1 MCIRDSDPTGD
12 HINPDEHWDVDL
24 IGTLLLNLKLIDD
37 GDGCCAENEVDPDAS
52 QQGGFEQ
59 RSEVSRPSSCSL
71 ALALALMPS
80 VCRDEHDSHQ
90 GGVLGCLKGW
100 SDVVIGLIASGL
112 FLMLPSIPGA
122 DLSLF
127 RQLNSELGALCQ
139 EPPVQALR
147 VCRLHARL
155 VNG

>member
-1 MCIRDSDPTGD
+1 MP
-12 HINPDEHWDVDL
+12 H
-24 IGTLLLNLKLIDD
+24 
-37 GDGCCAENEVDPDAS
+37 
-52 QQGGFEQ
+52 
-59 RSEVSRPSSCSL
+59 
-71 ALALALMPS
+71 ALMPS

-90 GGVLGCLKGW
+90 GGVLGCFKSW

-122 DLSLF
+122 DLLLF
-127 RQLNSELGALCQ
+127 RQLNRELGTLCQ

-155 VNG
+155 VNR